1 MSTIA
6 SRKTRSKVL
15 IAIIILVVIQ
25 GNFLPPYLPNFI
37 VFGWVPFQ
45 LLNYWLYAVE
55 LSVLGWL
62 LARQIIR

>member
-1 MSTIA
+1 
-6 SRKTRSKVL
+6 VL
-15 IAIIILVVIQ
+15 IAVIILVVIQ